1 MEVGAAIVGLI
12 VAGAQISAALH
23 RFISGCTNAPA
34 AAHSIYQEVNEFRIV
49 LQKLQNIVSSTELE
63 PLDNAKASLI
73 DTGPISFTLVQC
85 VCTFSEL
92 EKELKRMKLD
102 ELNLEGK
109 KLGVWHRM
117 KWNFV
122 EQTMSTMISRI
133 QNHKNSL
140 GLLLSILITY
150 GSIWS
155 SLLLFGEG
163 IECFLTR
170 LTHMAFPSEAIGD
183 VKGLVQDFHAIV
195 AQGVVPLP
203 KRSIK
208 PDSDFRPST
217 YHDITGSSLDN
228 DASSIRT
235 TTGSSIRSQSILP
248 SLQSTLF
255 SSRPYRNRS
264 SSESIISVATSKR
277 RGGNW
282 TLDAGDSKYSV
293 FSLPV
298 SVNTTSGIS
307 LAEAPPISQ
316 IHLAIPAKILHD
328 SNWCTNFYSDPSRL
342 YGFLTV
348 DERTTWS
355 APSPPNL
362 GGSLL
367 LKAVYKGLTTVVFL
381 FLLDSSTP
389 KDARTQD
396 GYNALDLAAE
406 YGHVEIAQ
414 MLLEKGADTNSSYGG
429 YRALHRAVVGR
440 SIALIQML
448 LDKGADLEA
457 RELVNSY
464 TPLHLAARHAFHEVV
479 SLLLDRGA
487 NIEAKA
493 VDGYTPL
500 HLAAEEGHN
509 EAVSLLLG
517 GGANIDAKDAY
528 EYTPLH
534 LAAEQGHNTTISLL
548 LDTGANINAKAA
560 DEDTPLHLAV
570 KYGFGVISLLLDR
583 GANIEAK
590 AADEYTPLHLAAKN
604 ASLEAARLLLDKGAN
619 IEAKAAY
626 GYTPLHLAAKHA
638 RLEVARLLL
647 DRGANINAK
656 AADEDTP
663 LHLAVKYG
671 FGVISLLLDRGA
683 NIEAKAEDKYT
694 PLHLAA
700 KHTRLEVA
708 RLLLDKGANINAKAA
723 DEYTPLHLAVKYGF
737 GAIGLL
743 LDRGANIEA
752 KAADEYTPLHVA
764 VTCGHSYYTAVSL
777 LLDRGAN
784 INAKAADEYTPLHLA
799 AKHGYVKFAC
809 LLLDKGAN
817 IDARTSEGETP
828 LHLASK
834 SSPETSEG
842 ETPPHLTSKYSP
854 GMVERLVK
862 AGANLNAKNHKG
874 ETVRDQA
881 IKHKNTWI
889 ITLLSTETDLM

>member
-49 LQKLQNIVSSTELE
+49 LQKLQYIVSSTELE

-73 DTGPISFTLVQC
+73 DTGPISITLVQC

-117 KWNFV
+117 KWNFM

-140 GLLLSILITY
+140 GLLLSVLITY

-217 YHDITGSSLDN
+217 YHDITESSLDN

-328 SNWCTNFYSDPSRL
+328 SNWSTNFYSDPSRL

-362 GGSLL
+362 GGSLF
-367 LKAVYKGLTTVVFL
+367 LKAVYKGLTTLVFL
-381 FLLDSSTP
+381 FLLDSSIP

-414 MLLEKGADTNSSYGG
+414 MLLEKGADANSSYDGN
-429 YRALHRAVVGR
+429 RALHRAVVGG

-457 RELVNSY
+457 RELVKSY
-464 TPLHLAARHAFHEVV
+464 TPLHLAARYAVHEVV
-479 SLLLDRGA
+479 SLLLDR
-487 NIEAKA
+487 
-493 VDGYTPL
+493 
-500 HLAAEEGHN
+500 
-509 EAVSLLLG
+509 
-517 GGANIDAKDAY
+517 
-528 EYTPLH
+528 
-534 LAAEQGHNTTISLL
+534 
-548 LDTGANINAKAA
+548 GANINAKAA
-560 DEDTPLHLAV
+560 DEDTPLHLA
-570 KYGFGVISLLLDR
+570 
-583 GANIEAK
+583 AK
-590 AADEYTPLHLAAKN
+590 HAR
-604 ASLEAARLLLDKGAN
+604 LEVARLLLDKGAN

-626 GYTPLHLAAKHA
+626 GYTPLHLAAKQGFHQN
-638 RLEVARLLL
+638 ARLLL

-671 FGVISLLLDRGA
+671 FWVAPLLLDKGA
-683 NIEAKAEDKYT
+683 SINAKAADKYT
-694 PLHLAA
+694 PWHIAA
-700 KHTRLEVA
+700 EHARLEVA

-723 DEYTPLHLAVKYGF
+723 DEYTPLHLA
-737 GAIGLL
+737 
-743 LDRGANIEA
+743 
-752 KAADEYTPLHVA
+752 
-764 VTCGHSYYTAVSL
+764 
-777 LLDRGAN
+777 
-784 INAKAADEYTPLHLA
+784 
-799 AKHGYVKFAC
+799 AKHGYVKFAW

-842 ETPPHLTSKYSP
+842 ETPPHLASKYSP

-862 AGANLNAKNHKG
+862 AGANLNVKNHKG